1 MRKYQPWA
9 FAAALFLF
17 IGAVSPD
24 SNEKELIIR
33 LQGEVIVLQRQ
44 VRDMQEFLD
53 KWQARSSDSLTKIAT
68 EMDSTSRGVASLE
81 ESVKNSQLA
90 LRNNSTGTANQMAK
104 LTEQVT
110 LNTQQSAQI
119 RKQLESL
126 QQALQQYQTKLESR
140 ERSANGLDS
149 STPTDPELLFSSAYL
164 QFSRKNY
171 ESAIN
176 LFTQYHRLYPRSEKA
191 DDALFWAA
199 ESLLEGGKPEDAL
212 RLFDRV
218 LTDYPQ
224 GDKTAGSALKKGISL
239 LRLERRD
246 EGVAALK
253 AVVSSFP
260 DSAEATT
267 AREELRRLGETG
279 ATTSPNNN
287 TRPRQR

>member
-126 QQALQQYQTKLESR
+126 QQALSQFGATISR
-140 ERSANGLDS
+140 PPAACTA
-149 STPTDPELLFSSAYL
+149 STS
-164 QFSRKNY
+164 
-171 ESAIN
+171 
-176 LFTQYHRLYPRSEKA
+176 
-191 DDALFWAA
+191 AA
-199 ESLLEGGKPEDAL
+199 ESIVPPPTSASCGAMRTMVAIACSAPGRFSGTSTMRKPASNSACATSAA
-212 RLFDRV
+212 RS
-218 LTDYPQ
+218 
-224 GDKTAGSALKKGISL
+224 GS
-239 LRLERRD
+239 
-246 EGVAALK
+246 
-253 AVVSSFP
+253 
-260 DSAEATT
+260 
-267 AREELRRLGETG
+267 
-279 ATTSPNNN
+279 
-287 TRPRQR
+287 RPRRIATSGRSGIGVSLSMF